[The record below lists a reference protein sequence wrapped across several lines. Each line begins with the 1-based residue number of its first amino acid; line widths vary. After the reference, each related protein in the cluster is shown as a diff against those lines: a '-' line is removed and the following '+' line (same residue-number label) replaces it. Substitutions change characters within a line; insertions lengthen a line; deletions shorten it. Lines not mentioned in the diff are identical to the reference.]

1 MTLRSRGL
9 AAFLALGLGF
19 PTGAFAD
26 PLVDAIPTPSD
37 ELIRISGREI
47 LRRALENLYGCDIAQ
62 QVDLYT
68 KKNGKEVRRHSVTL
82 MRKEIS
88 GKAHTLFDYTMNN
101 ELYGLRSLRIEREE
115 GEYDRFLFLPEFQ
128 RVRRFGAAQRADLIL
143 GTNLHFEDL
152 EVRTP
157 ATWGIVG
164 RSMVEYEGER
174 VHRLEL
180 EPVHELDY
188 VRADMLVEPERFG
201 IRRIRYFRAGQTE
214 PHRILTAPREE
225 MVPFPDRIL
234 PSHWVIEEPKIGVV
248 TDVYFRRIRT
258 HPEVNDLLFSART
271 LESNAALPAFQD

>member
-1 MTLRSRGL
+1 MSVRSRL
-9 AAFLALGLGF
+9 VTAVVALGLGF
-19 PTGAFAD
+19 PAGASAD
-26 PLVDAIPTPSD
+26 ALVDAIPSRSD
-37 ELIRISGREI
+37 ELISISGREI
-47 LRRALENLYGCDIAQ
+47 LKRALENLYGCDIAQ

-82 MRKEIS
+82 MRKEIG

-115 GEYDRFLFLPEFQ
+115 GLYDRFLFLPEFQ

-164 RSMVEYEGER
+164 RSMVDFEGER
-174 VHRLEL
+174 VHQLQL
-180 EPVHELDY
+180 EPVHDLDY
-188 VRADMLVEPERFG
+188 DRADMLVEPERFG

-271 LESNAALPAFQD
+271 LESNAELPAFQD